1 MLLSLLLL
9 PSYASVPSSPAP
21 PPLLPLTRMSSAHMR
36 LSRGSEALNFSMRGS
51 TLPVKRPPHSL
62 GVASSSAAAA
72 AAAAGWVA
80 GAAAACV
87 CVCAGRRGGRAD
99 AGGQLETTPAAVL
112 LLGFFRQGGSIC
124 CCRSLLGVKGLI
136 GGY

>member
-1 MLLSLLLL
+1 M
-9 PSYASVPSSPAP
+9 
-21 PPLLPLTRMSSAHMR
+21 
-36 LSRGSEALNFSMRGS
+36 NFSISGS

-72 AAAAGWVA
+72 AAGWVA

-87 CVCAGRRGGRAD
+87 CACKKEGGMED
-99 AGGQLETTPAAVL
+99 GCGVMGQWQTVPAAVL
-112 LLGFFRQGGSIC
+112 MLGFFCQGGSIC